1 MLEKLNCWEF
11 KNCGREEGGV
21 SADEFGVCP
30 AAQSTKFDEANYG
43 INGGRFCWGIDGTV
57 CDGKLQGNRIEKLKD
72 CLACDFLKNVN
83 QEEGR
88 DFKLTPKQ
96 CSEKAIFNLMI

>member
-1 MLEKLNCWEF
+1 MLKKINCWEF

-21 SADEFGVCP
+21 ITDKFGVCP
-30 AAQSTKFDEANYG
+30 AAQSMEFDEVNG
-43 INGGRFCWGIDGTV
+43 GVSGGRFCWGIDGTV
-57 CDGKLQGNRIEKLKD
+57 CHGELQGNRIEKLKD
-72 CLACDFLKNVN
+72 CLECDFLKNVN

-96 CSEKAIFNLMI
+96 CSEKTILI